1 MTHQIQ
7 WYSVIILGKFPR
19 CRLWIKYPAIVF
31 YWFRSLSTTP
41 KQRLT
46 YVGTSRFFIPFSQL
60 TKRLPIDSA
69 NESRVPLVALSFD
82 QIIIV
87 PGNPE
92 LSNVLEFI
100 VSLKM
105 VKTLV
110 SRSRHTV
117 PNFLEIEGVFISL
130 LPSFNL
136 MGEMAYYIV
145 WKSKHMDALPSHW
158 LL

>member
-1 MTHQIQ
+1 MISISLN
-7 WYSVIILGKFPR
+7 YSE
-19 CRLWIKYPAIVF
+19 
-31 YWFRSLSTTP
+31 
-41 KQRLT
+41 
-46 YVGTSRFFIPFSQL
+46 YVRRNITVFIPFSQL

-92 LSNVLEFI
+92 LSYVLEFI

-110 SRSRHTV
+110 SRSRNTV

-136 MGEMAYYIV
+136 MGEMAQCNE
-145 WKSKHMDALPSHW
+145 S
-158 LL
+158 

>member
-1 MTHQIQ
+1 M
-7 WYSVIILGKFPR
+7 WLYLENFLVVAFE
-19 CRLWIKYPAIVF
+19 
-31 YWFRSLSTTP
+31 LSTQQSFFIDFDLSQLLRS
-41 KQRLT
+41 KD
-46 YVGTSRFFIPFSQL
+46 VGTSRFFIPFSQL

-136 MGEMAYYIV
+136 MGEMAQCNE
-145 WKSKHMDALPSHW
+145 S
-158 LL
+158 

>member
-1 MTHQIQ
+1 M
-7 WYSVIILGKFPR
+7 WLYLENFLVVAFE
-19 CRLWIKYPAIVF
+19 
-31 YWFRSLSTTP
+31 LST
-41 KQRLT
+41 QQSFFIDFDLSQLLRST

-92 LSNVLEFI
+92 LSYVLEFI

-110 SRSRHTV
+110 SRSRNTV

-130 LPSFNL
+130 FPSFNL
-136 MGEMAYYIV
+136 MGEMAQCNE
-145 WKSKHMDALPSHW
+145 S
-158 LL
+158 